1 MAYAAAAVI
10 PLQYTLP
17 SIPTISPA
25 LGILQARDLFLG
37 SLVSDG
43 TKTAYGRHIE
53 RFAALMGLT
62 TIGQIENGHLMVFR
76 DHLLADGRGPA
87 THAQIFI
94 ALRSFLSWAAMLD
107 GLRMG
112 SGQVKNILKVPRV
125 TVLNPYLVLNEDEI
139 VRYLEEAQKANA
151 RDYAMMLVFLGAGL
165 RVGEVVK
172 LTGLDLCQS
181 HDGGSYIHV
190 HQGKGKKDR
199 KVPVQAEVP
208 AAICAYLLAA
218 GRVLG
223 TKDPLFQE
231 DGHRISTRTCVRLVH
246 AYCKAA
252 GVVKRITPHSLR
264 HTYAIGCLRSGTN
277 IVKVAKLLGHASIA
291 TTQRYVAHLEM
302 QDMVDAVPGF
312 LVGRPAVIEHSAPAA
327 DPAPL
332 AALDPLPPAVS
343 L

>member
-1 MAYAAAAVI
+1 MAHAATVI
-10 PLQYTLP
+10 PLQYILP

-25 LGILQARDLFLG
+25 LSIVKARDLYLG

-43 TKTAYGRHIE
+43 TKAAYGRHIE
-53 RFAALMGLT
+53 RFGTLMGLT
-62 TIGQIENGHLMVFR
+62 TIGQIETGHLMVFR
-76 DHLLADGRGPA
+76 DHLMANGRGAA
-87 THAQIFI
+87 THAQILI
-94 ALRSFLSWAAMLD
+94 ALRSFLTWAATLN
-107 GLRMG
+107 GLTMD
-112 SGQVKNILKVPRV
+112 SSHIKTVLKVPRV
-125 TVLNPYLVLNEDEI
+125 SVLNPYLVLDEEETMR
-139 VRYLEEAQKANA
+139 VLEEAQKASV

-172 LTGLDLCQS
+172 LSGLDICQG
-181 HDGGSYIHV
+181 HDGGTYIHV

-199 KVPVQAEVP
+199 KVPVQTEVP
-208 AAICAYLLAA
+208 AAIRIYLLNC

-223 TKDPLFQE
+223 TKDALFQE
-231 DGHRISTRTCVRLVH
+231 AGHKMCTRTAARIVH
-246 AYCKAA
+246 AHCKAA

-312 LVGRPAVIEHSAPAA
+312 LVGRQAPPEHSAQAA
-327 DPAPL
+327 DPAKL
-332 AALDPLPPAVS
+332 AASDPLPPAVS